1 MLVDRQKE
9 YPRED
14 LHGSNNFCRHN
25 YSSGW
30 CLSVQESNSAMERK
44 P

>member
-9 YPRED
+9 LYPRE
-14 LHGSNNFCRHN
+14 GSNNLCRHN

-30 CLSVQESNSAMERK
+30 CLSVQESDSAMEHK